1 MYSIGIPS
9 DQRARLNRLPYV
21 VAPSGHMTVFEYSIF
36 FCFLSTKKT
45 HPAGI
50 RVCQKRSPAPLKSL
64 QKDGACAE
72 YDLGE
77 GCASPIGVG
86 EALLQWKYCSRKE
99 VE

>member
-50 RVCQKRSPAPLKSL
+50 RVCQKRRRAAEKFK
-64 QKDGACAE
+64 KDDAT
-72 YDLGE
+72 D
-77 GCASPIGVG
+77 
-86 EALLQWKYCSRKE
+86 KY
-99 VE
+99 